1 LIAASGMRSA
11 WASGGATQFEAPL
24 GRGDILNV
32 QELLGHR
39 HVTTTQVYDKRRR
52 ATSES
57 ASHKVRI

>member
-1 LIAASGMRSA
+1 MRSA

-24 GRGDILNV
+24 GRGDILKV

>member
-1 LIAASGMRSA
+1 LK
-11 WASGGATQFEAPL
+11 
-24 GRGDILNV
+24 V